1 MFVKQMQ
8 VSSMAVFAYIV
19 GDTITGD
26 ALVIDPADNVRG
38 IIAEA
43 GKNHLQINYIVNTHG
58 HVDHISGNT
67 DMKRATGAKIIIHE
81 DDAVMLTNTP
91 TMILKMFGAKPSAP
105 ADILVKEGDIISIGN
120 IELRVIHTPGH
131 SPGSICLYTPGYVFT
146 GDTLFVEAVGRTDLP
161 GGSWQEL
168 YQAVTEKLF
177 TLPGDTIVLPGHNY
191 GRMAT
196 STIDHEKNT
205 ILFPIIQESTVMKN
219 GMQKTDFKN
228 LQLVGRGKVR
238 DIYSIGNFLL
248 IVTTDRISAFDVI
261 MPNPIPGKGIILN
274 RMSAFWFDQMKDIVG
289 NHIVSTDPAEF
300 PEECL
305 PYRRELE
312 GRSMLVKKALPLPI
326 ECIVRG
332 YLSGS
337 GWKDYQSS
345 KTVSGIKL
353 PDGLKESSKLPEPI
367 FTPSTKAPEGEH
379 DTPISK
385 QDMADLIGKELTEK
399 VITLSL
405 AIYKRAAEFALRA
418 GIIIADTKME
428 FGMIGNELFLIDELL
443 TPDSSRFWPADEYQE
458 GRPQKSFDKQFL
470 RDYLVSINW
479 NQKPPAPQLP
489 PDIIENTRKKYEEA
503 LKRLVT

>member
-1 MFVKQMQ
+1 
-8 VSSMAVFAYIV
+8 
-19 GDTITGD
+19 
-26 ALVIDPADNVRG
+26 
-38 IIAEA
+38 
-43 GKNHLQINYIVNTHG
+43 
-58 HVDHISGNT
+58 
-67 DMKRATGAKIIIHE
+67 
-81 DDAVMLTNTP
+81 
-91 TMILKMFGAKPSAP
+91 
-105 ADILVKEGDIISIGN
+105 
-120 IELRVIHTPGH
+120 
-131 SPGSICLYTPGYVFT
+131 
-146 GDTLFVEAVGRTDLP
+146 
-161 GGSWQEL
+161 
-168 YQAVTEKLF
+168 
-177 TLPGDTIVLPGHNY
+177 
-191 GRMAT
+191 
-196 STIDHEKNT
+196 
-205 ILFPIIQESTVMKN
+205 MKN

-399 VITLSL
+399 L
-405 AIYKRAAEFALRA
+405 
-418 GIIIADTKME
+418 
-428 FGMIGNELFLIDELL
+428 
-443 TPDSSRFWPADEYQE
+443 
-458 GRPQKSFDKQFL
+458 
-470 RDYLVSINW
+470 
-479 NQKPPAPQLP
+479 
-489 PDIIENTRKKYEEA
+489 
-503 LKRLVT
+503 